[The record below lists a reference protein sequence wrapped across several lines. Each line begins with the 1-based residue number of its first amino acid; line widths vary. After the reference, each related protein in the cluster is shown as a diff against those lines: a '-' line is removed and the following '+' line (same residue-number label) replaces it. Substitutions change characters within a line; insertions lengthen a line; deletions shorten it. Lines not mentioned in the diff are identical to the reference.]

1 MQNYIGGRHLP
12 AASGRTFDDQEPA
25 TGGVLA
31 RAPESDAA
39 DVAAAATAATA
50 AWPAWRSLGTD
61 DRKRWLNRIADA
73 VEHRAAEFAR
83 AESDDTGKPLKLAA
97 ALDIPRAVSNFRFFA
112 DAAGQFATEAHAV
125 PGAAINYT
133 LRQPL
138 GVVACI
144 SPWNLPLYL
153 LSWKVAPALATGNC
167 VIAKPSEF
175 TPLTAALLG
184 ELCSELGLPAGVL
197 NIVQGSGAG
206 AGQALIDHPAIRA
219 ISFTGGT
226 ATGRAIA
233 TAAARDFKRVT
244 LELGGKNA
252 TLVFADADLEAAVN
266 GCVRAAFTN
275 QGEICLCGS
284 RVLIEASIYDR
295 FRDALVTRVKGL
307 RIGDPLDPAT
317 DQGAIV
323 SEAQMKKVLAAIADA
338 RGLGGRIL
346 CGGARVAMAEQRCAG
361 GWFVAPTLID
371 GLAADC
377 SVNQEEIFG
386 PVATLVPFNGES
398 EALRIANSTRY
409 GLAASVWSRDVARC
423 HRLAEQL
430 EAGVVWIN
438 TWLMRDLRTPIG
450 GVKHSGVGR
459 EGGLE
464 ALRFFT
470 EPKNVCVQYA

>member
-1 MQNYIGGRHLP
+1 MPPMWPPRQPPRPQPGPPGAPSGPTTASAGSIASRTPSSTGRRSSP
-12 AASGRTFDDQEPA
+12 A
-25 TGGVLA
+25 
-31 RAPESDAA
+31 
-39 DVAAAATAATA
+39 
-50 AWPAWRSLGTD
+50 
-61 DRKRWLNRIADA
+61 RK
-73 VEHRAAEFAR
+73 
-83 AESDDTGKPLKLAA
+83 SDDTGKPLKLAA

-284 RVLIEASIYDR
+284 RVLIEASDLR
-295 FRDALVTRVKGL
+295 SLPRRAGDPSEGL

-409 GLAASVWSRDVARC
+409 GLAASVWSRDVARWPPPGRAARGGRRLDQHLADARPAHADRRRQAFGRRPRRRARGAPVF
-423 HRLAEQL
+423 HRTEECVRCSML
-430 EAGVVWIN
+430 EKKEL
-438 TWLMRDLRTPIG
+438 TT
-450 GVKHSGVGR
+450 
-459 EGGLE
+459 
-464 ALRFFT
+464 
-470 EPKNVCVQYA
+470 